1 MNFSGTT
8 RLGRDIVEKN
18 WHIKSVAP
26 QSECLKLARILDIP
40 LIIARLLLNRGISS
54 PEETRQFFAS
64 EPSSNGLH
72 SPFLLKDM
80 DIVVDRIKRAARN
93 KERVLIFGD
102 YDVDG
107 ITSSALLYDMLNRLG
122 IDTEN
127 YIPHRLN
134 EGYGLNSEIA
144 EYAKLRGISLIIAV
158 DCGITAY
165 SEVEILNHIGID
177 VIIVD
182 HHEPIAD
189 ELPNA
194 LAIINPKRKGCS
206 YPFKHLAAVGLVAKL
221 VYALLGDITQ
231 EVLDLSAIGTIA
243 DVVPLHGEN
252 RVLVKAGL
260 PGLSNTNNKG
270 LAALMDI
277 TKIKGKPLSSFH
289 IGFVLGPRINASG
302 RMGAADKALS
312 LFLSKD
318 INEAYFIAR
327 ELERYNQQRQ
337 RIQREVVRQAMEI
350 VEEEVDFKEHK
361 VIVLSK
367 EGWHKGV
374 IGIAASKITDKYYRP
389 TIIISIKDGIGT
401 ASARSIK
408 GFHIHKAL
416 SMCSEY
422 LEHFGGHEG
431 AAGLTIKED
440 NIDIFRNMI
449 NKVAD
454 SMLPRENLVPSIVI
468 DACIRFSDINLRVA
482 ELIKNMEPFGEGNP
496 VPVFCSKH
504 ILVKG
509 RPRVLGKGTLKFWA
523 SDDNIT
529 FSVIGFGMAD
539 YLSIVSSGR
548 PIDIV
553 YEVSIDDWN
562 KPPAVQLILK
572 DLKYSKV

>member
-1 MNFSGTT
+1 ME
-8 RLGRDIVEKN
+8 RY
-18 WHIKSVAP
+18 WQIK
-26 QSECLKLARILDIP
+26 QRQNHQICTKLTEALDIP
-40 LIIARLLLNRGISS
+40 LVIAQLLVNRGIFS
-54 PEETRQFFAS
+54 PDEAKRFLNPDIS
-64 EPSSNGLH
+64 ELY

-80 DIVVDRIKRAARN
+80 DRAVERIRQAVQN
-93 KERVLIFGD
+93 NERVLIFGD

-107 ITSSALLYDMLNRLG
+107 ITSSALLYKAFMQMG
-122 IDTEN
+122 IDVEN
-127 YIPHRLN
+127 YIPHRIN
-134 EGYGLNSEIA
+134 EGYGLNHCIG
-144 EYAKLRGISLIIAV
+144 EYAVSRGIGLLIAV
-158 DCGITAY
+158 DCGTTAY
-165 SEVEILNHIGID
+165 SEVDTLNSLGID

-182 HHEPIAD
+182 HHQPLSDKVPDAV
-189 ELPNA
+189 A
-194 LAIINPKRKGCS
+194 VINPKRKGCP

-221 VYALLGDITQ
+221 IHALSGEINR
-231 EVLDLSAIGTIA
+231 EVLELSAIGTIA
-243 DVVPLHGEN
+243 DVVPLYGEN
-252 RVLVKAGL
+252 RILVKAGL
-260 PGLSNTNNKG
+260 SGINDTDNKG

-277 TKIKGKPLSSFH
+277 AKIKGKQISPFH

-318 INEAYFIAR
+318 IEEAYFIAR
-327 ELERYNQQRQ
+327 ELEIYNQQRQ
-337 RIQREVVRQAMEI
+337 RIQREIVRQAMEI
-350 VEEEVDFKEHK
+350 VEAEVDFNEHK

-374 IGIAASKITDKYYRP
+374 LGIAASKITDKYYRP
-389 TIIISIKDGIGT
+389 TIIISLKDGVGS
-401 ASARSIK
+401 ASARSIE

-416 SMCSEY
+416 TMCSEY

-440 NIDIFRNMI
+440 NIDIFRNII
-449 NKVAD
+449 NKIAD
-454 SMLPRENLVPSIVI
+454 NMLPQEKLVPSIMI

-482 ELIKNMEPFGEGNP
+482 ELIKKMEPFGEGNP
-496 VPVFCSKH
+496 IPIFCSKNVV
-504 ILVKG
+504 VKT

-529 FSVIGFGMAD
+529 FSVIGFGMED

-562 KPPAVQLILK
+562 KPPMVQLVLK
-572 DLKYSKV
+572 DVRYSKV